1 MGLDIEQQL
10 AVWSTTLNYK
20 KAEGQKA
27 WLVVHGEGEPTGRG
41 EGFSFLKTNMKS
53 YFLRKGETEE
63 DRRGE
68 WSGSSMLSERCD
80 VLMLDTERMA
90 GTDQLKISNAREQGI
105 YDEEKRKV
113 WNLQAKALSDPNP
126 PELDPDQK
134 LDLPQAT
141 PSGFAPKY
149 IGRSNTSRG
158 FSRGHSVSAT
168 PGPHS
173 PREGSP
179 AYSVD
184 GESAYTGN
192 ANANRVLR
200 ITRVVS

>member
-1 MGLDIEQQL
+1 
-10 AVWSTTLNYK
+10 V
-20 KAEGQKA
+20 
-27 WLVVHGEGEPTGRG
+27 
-41 EGFSFLKTNMKS
+41 
-53 YFLRKGETEE
+53 
-63 DRRGE
+63 
-68 WSGSSMLSERCD
+68 SGTSVRAYRDALIPDS
-80 VLMLDTERMA
+80 ERMA
-90 GTDQLKISNAREQGI
+90 GTDQMKISNAREQAI

-126 PELDPDQK
+126 PELEPDLK

-184 GESAYTGN
+184 GESTYTGN

-200 ITRVVS
+200 ITRVVSCGRAARVGRKAKWRKSQR